1 MNKPQQPVT
10 GCGRLV
16 ASLICLALVLALP
29 ARAAADDLVSVFTL
43 ALDADPQYQAAIA
56 SHEAALEAVPQSLA
70 LLLPEINLTGDISR
84 NRFHERDPD
93 PGEKKTSYYTN
104 RTYAASLRQSVY
116 RRDRFIALEQAD
128 SRVAQADAEL
138 ESAYQD
144 LIIRVATRY
153 FIVLG
158 AMDNLDFVQADKAA
172 IARTLDQA
180 KQRFEVGLAA
190 ITDVHEAQARYDTAV
205 SEEINAEKL
214 LDDAREALRELTGES
229 PGQLEILKPE
239 IPLVEPEPPVKERW
253 VETAVEQNPLIL
265 AASAASQAARQEIEI
280 RRSGHYPTIDLT
292 ASHARRTNNFGGLVP
307 LERNDSE
314 VGLQMVLPVFQ
325 GGLIS
330 SQTRESRYLFEQSQD
345 ELVRIRREVER
356 QSRDSFRGVETEISR
371 VRALKQAVISS
382 EKALEASEA
391 GFEVGTRTIV
401 DVLDSQRELL
411 RVRRDHARSRYD
423 YLLNTLSLKQA
434 AGILEEPDL
443 VQINELL
450 EPPARQ
456 P

>member
-1 MNKPQQPVT
+1 MNRLQQPAA

-16 ASLICLALVLALP
+16 TPLICLALVLAVT

-70 LLLPEINLTGDISR
+70 LLLPNINLRADVSR
-84 NRFHERDPD
+84 NRFHDRKPE
-93 PGEKKTSYYTN
+93 PGEKDTTYYTN
-104 RTYAASLRQSVY
+104 KDYAASLRQSVY
-116 RRDRFIALEQAD
+116 HRDRFIALEQAD

-158 AMDNLDFVQADKAA
+158 AMDNLEFVQADKAA

-314 VGLQMVLPVFQ
+314 VGLEMVLPVFQ

-443 VQINELL
+443 VQLNELL

>member
-1 MNKPQQPVT
+1 M
-10 GCGRLV
+10 
-16 ASLICLALVLALP
+16 
-29 ARAAADDLVSVFTL
+29 
-43 ALDADPQYQAAIA
+43 
-56 SHEAALEAVPQSLA
+56 
-70 LLLPEINLTGDISR
+70 
-84 NRFHERDPD
+84 
-93 PGEKKTSYYTN
+93 
-104 RTYAASLRQSVY
+104 
-116 RRDRFIALEQAD
+116 
-128 SRVAQADAEL
+128 
-138 ESAYQD
+138 
-144 LIIRVATRY
+144 
-153 FIVLG
+153 
-158 AMDNLDFVQADKAA
+158 QADKAA

-314 VGLQMVLPVFQ
+314 VGLEMVLPVFQ

-443 VQINELL
+443 VQLNELL